1 MNSFAHV
8 KDIESECTEDRIHN
22 KLFLLIMNQFQCYY
36 HQRDHYSQRSIERV
50 VMNFFK
56 KLFYT
61 CMKDTTFF
69 LFLHIASSFFI
80 DRDAICKD
88 SKRAVLFYSRQESCW
103 LLLCI

>member
-1 MNSFAHV
+1 MNSFAHF
-8 KDIESECTEDRIHN
+8 KDIESECTQETIHN

-36 HQRDHYSQRSIERV
+36 HQCDHYSQRSIERV

-61 CMKDTTFF
+61 CMKATTFF

-80 DRDAICKD
+80 CRDAICKD
-88 SKRAVLFYSRQESCW
+88 SKHAVLVYCAQAS
-103 LLLCI
+103 